1 MSLEMARE
9 WLRSARLDLDSI
21 EYILDVEHL
30 TSIAAFHSQQ
40 AVEKCFK
47 SILEYKEHKVPKTH
61 DVLSLYNTIKKIFFI
76 DINEDMLGAVEGM
89 ILGYQTLTT
98 GSKAIEGDV
107 LRIDEPLNK
116 AEEFIDAVVGKDK
129 KTKTTY

>member
-21 EYILDVEHL
+21 EYILDAEHL

-76 DINEDMLGAVEGM
+76 DINEDMLDKLNALYVDARYPGEFGLLPDGKPTIVEA
-89 ILGYQTLTT
+89 
-98 GSKAIEGDV
+98 K
-107 LRIDEPLNK
+107 
-116 AEEFIDAVVGKDK
+116 EFYEFAKYVYNVV
-129 KTKTTY
+129 TKYLSD